1 MLVWPKSLYSLGL
14 SLRTAGMER
23 KLRQHRAGIP
33 DQQRILQTLLPS
45 LAATTVWGR
54 LGVESGMS
62 YETFRERVP
71 LQTYEQ
77 LAPAIARM
85 TQGESD
91 VLWPGRCA
99 LFALTAGTTTGE
111 RRPIPM
117 TEEMLGTV
125 RRAGLDALLYYTV
138 RVRHAAVFRGRHL
151 LFGGT
156 TALQKLNDQPEAAY
170 AGDLSGIAAL
180 SLPAWAD
187 KHLYEPGAQL
197 AQIEDWNAQLEAVI
211 NRTKGRDISLL
222 AGLPQW
228 TLSLALALRESC
240 SVGRRRMTNLQAIW
254 PNFECYIHTGTPVAP
269 LFDPLREVMGPTVK
283 FHEVYAATEAFVAAQ
298 DCEAMQGL
306 RLMDNAGT
314 FFEFLPMTEFAEA
327 SAQPSRGDAI
337 PLAEV
342 KTGIDYALVVTNAT
356 GLARYL
362 LGDIVRFAS
371 VSPPRIHYVGRTAL
385 RLDTVDERVTEKEL
399 TEALVAVC
407 RRRNWTIVNFHVAPH
422 PSPGNHIVQRRGG
435 HEWWIEL
442 RPGTATTP
450 TGPQIANDLDGE
462 MVRLN
467 ETYGGLRRSGNLV
480 APVVRLVM
488 PGVFEHWARFRT
500 AWGGLHQMPRSRPDR
515 LIADELSEITHFA
528 SD

>member
-14 SLRTAGMER
+14 SLRTAGTEW
-23 KLRQHRAGIP
+23 KLRQHRSGAAA
-33 DQQRILQTLLPS
+33 QERILQSLLPRF
-45 LAATTVWGR
+45 AATSVWNR
-54 LGVESGMS
+54 LGIEPGMS

-71 LQTYEQ
+71 LQSYEQ

-85 TQGESD
+85 THGEAD
-91 VLWPGRCA
+91 VLWPGHCT

-156 TALQKLNDQPEAAY
+156 TTLQPLHGEPQNAF

-187 KHLYEPGAQL
+187 KHLYEPGAHV
-197 AQIEDWNAQLEAVI
+197 AKIEDWNAQIEAVI

-228 TLSLALALRESC
+228 TLALALALRQSC

-283 FHEVYAATEAFVAAQ
+283 FHEVYAATEAFVAVQ
-298 DCEAMQGL
+298 DCEPMQGL

-314 FFEFLPMTEFAEA
+314 FFEFLPMTEFADARSLHPGEK
-327 SAQPSRGDAI
+327 AI

-371 VSPPRIHYVGRTAL
+371 VSPPRLHYVGRTAL
-385 RLDTVDERVTEKEL
+385 RLDTVGERVTEKDL
-399 TEALVAVC
+399 TDALVAVC
-407 RRRNWTIVNFHVAPH
+407 RRRNWTIVNFHVAPL
-422 PSPGNHIVQRRGG
+422 PSPGNYNVQRRGR

-450 TGPQIANDLDGE
+450 TGPQIATDLDAE

-467 ETYGGLRRSGNLV
+467 EAYGLLRRSGTLA
-480 APVVRLVM
+480 APLVRLVM
-488 PGVFEHWARFRT
+488 PGVFEHWARFRNV
-500 AWGGLHQMPRSRPDR
+500 WGGQHQMPRSRPDR
-515 LIADELSEITHFA
+515 AIADELGEITHFA

>member
-1 MLVWPKSLYSLGL
+1 MPVWPKSLYSLGL
-14 SLRTAGMER
+14 SLRTAGTEW
-23 KLRQHRAGIP
+23 KLRRHQSGVKTQP
-33 DQQRILQTLLPS
+33 RILQGLLPK
-45 LAATTVWGR
+45 LAATSVWSR
-54 LGVESGMS
+54 LGIEPGMS

-111 RRPIPM
+111 RRHIPM

-125 RRAGLDALLYYTV
+125 RRAGLEALLYYTV

-156 TALQKLNDQPEAAY
+156 TALQKLNDQPETAY

-228 TLSLALALRESC
+228 TLALAVALRERS
-240 SVGRRRMTNLQAIW
+240 SIGRRRMTNLQAIW

-269 LFDPLREVMGPTVK
+269 FLEPLREVMGPTVK

-298 DCEAMQGL
+298 DCEPMQGL

-314 FFEFLPMTEFAEA
+314 FFEFLPMTEMAEA
-327 SAQPSRGDAI
+327 RPNRSGDNAI

-342 KTGIDYALVVTNAT
+342 KTGIDYAVVVTNAT

-362 LGDIVRFAS
+362 LGDIVRFVS

-385 RLDTVDERVTEKEL
+385 GLDTVGERVTEKDL

-407 RRRNWTIVNFHVAPH
+407 RRRQWTIVNFHAAPL
-422 PSPGNHIVQRRGG
+422 PSTGSHNVQRRGG

-462 MVRLN
+462 LVRLN
-467 ETYGGLRRSGNLV
+467 DAYGLLRQNGSLA
-480 APVVRLVM
+480 APLVRLVM
-488 PGVFEHWARFRT
+488 PGVFEHWARFRN
-500 AWGGLHQMPRSRPDR
+500 AWGGQHQIPRSRPDR
-515 LIADELSEITHFA
+515 VIADELGAITHFA
-528 SD
+528 KD